1 MNKLGVSGRITGAV
15 FLAAAIALGAGN
27 VRAQEKPAPQVVQKV
42 PASPAAAE
50 GAGKTDPQA
59 KTGAANKNAKEL
71 ELNARQIAL
80 GGALKS
86 VHLWEQYK
94 SRFVTAQGRVI
105 DSANGMISHSEGQGY
120 GMLLAVAANDRD
132 AFDRIWNWTRGNLM
146 VRDDQLIAWRWEPG
160 QRPPVTD
167 MNNATDGDILVSW
180 ALTEAA
186 ELWAELSYRVAARRI
201 AVEIGRKT
209 VLFKQQPGSLI
220 LPAVAGFSAEE
231 RRDGPVI
238 NLSYY
243 VFPALARLSIVAPE
257 YDWSGLS
264 QAGLDI
270 ARQARFGASQLPTEW
285 ISVRE
290 GKAKPAAGF
299 PAQFSYNAIRIPLYM
314 AWAGIG
320 DWVHYEPYFNWGVN
334 GKSAPAIIDVHS
346 NRIVGIFR
354 DPGFAAIGQLLS
366 CLPEKGKISR
376 SFLNAQP
383 AQNYYPATLHIMAVV
398 AVEMRYP
405 SCVR

>member
-1 MNKLGVSGRITGAV
+1 MSLQRNISAGFSRVAMLCAILCSVTLSGVV
-15 FLAAAIALGAGN
+15 H
-27 VRAQEKPAPQVVQKV
+27 AQQKPVAQ
-42 PASPAAAE
+42 PAAKAE
-50 GAGKTDPQA
+50 PKTKAEA
-59 KTGAANKNAKEL
+59 KKSDAKEL
-71 ELNARQIAL
+71 ELNARQIPL

-94 SRFVTAQGRVI
+94 ARFVTAQGRVI

-132 AFDRIWNWTRGNLM
+132 SFDRMWNWTRANLM

-160 QRPPVTD
+160 QRPPVAD

-201 AVEIGRKT
+201 AVEVGRKT
-209 VLFKQQPGSLI
+209 ILFKQKPGSLI

-231 RRDGPVI
+231 RSDGPVI

-243 VFPALARLSIVAPE
+243 VFPAFARLPLVAPE

-270 ARQARFGASQLPTEW
+270 ARQARFGKSQLPTEW
-285 ISVRE
+285 ISIRD
-290 GKAKPAAGF
+290 GKVKPATGF
-299 PAQFSYNAIRIPLYM
+299 PAHFSYNAIRIPLYM

-320 DWVHYEPYFNWGVN
+320 DWVHYEPFFNWGVKP
-334 GKSAPAIIDVHS
+334 KSTTLAIVDVHT
-346 NRIVGIFR
+346 NKNVEGFR
-354 DPGFAAIGQLLS
+354 DPGFAAVGHLLS
-366 CLPEKGKISR
+366 CLPENGKVSR
-376 SFLNAQP
+376 SFLQFQP
-383 AQNYYPATLHIMAVV
+383 NQNYYPATLHIMAVV
-398 AVEMRYP
+398 ALEMRYP